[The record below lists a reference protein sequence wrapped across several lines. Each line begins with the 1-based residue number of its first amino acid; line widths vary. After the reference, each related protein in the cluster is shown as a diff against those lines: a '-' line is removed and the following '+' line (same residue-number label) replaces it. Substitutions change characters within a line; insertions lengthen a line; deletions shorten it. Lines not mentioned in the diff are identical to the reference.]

1 MGSSCSPEP
10 LGQPGLLE
18 RRPRGQPMTVRTRV
32 SHAGLCWDLI
42 FSHPVSALFGA
53 HFSFPVEAALK

>member
-1 MGSSCSPEP
+1 MPGQLEP

-18 RRPRGQPMTVRTRV
+18 RRPRGQPMTEDTSV
-32 SHAGLCWDLI
+32 SRRAVLGSDL
-42 FSHPVSALFGA
+42 FPPVSPLFGA